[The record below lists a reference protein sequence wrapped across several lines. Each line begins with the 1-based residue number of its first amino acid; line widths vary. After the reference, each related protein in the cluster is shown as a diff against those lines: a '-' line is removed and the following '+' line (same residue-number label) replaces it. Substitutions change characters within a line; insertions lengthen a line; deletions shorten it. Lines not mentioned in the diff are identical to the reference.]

1 MLEGFQQAG
10 EGGAGGGGDVGAD
23 GGEGGDQGGDL
34 AGGEVDR
41 GDGGG
46 DVEAEAAAGAAA
58 GGDGDAGVA
67 EAGDVAFDGSDVDSE
82 GGGQVLGGG
91 VPAGG
96 QTQLLDQ
103 AVLALDPEPGQ
114 VGWVG
119 ATVRAATMGCAP
131 FWRDRRRR
139 AGLSS

>member
-1 MLEGFQQAG
+1 M
-10 EGGAGGGGDVGAD
+10 
-23 GGEGGDQGGDL
+23 
-34 AGGEVDR
+34 DR

-91 VPAGG
+91 VPASG

-103 AVLALDPEPGQ
+103 AVLALDAEPGQ
-114 VGWVG
+114 VGLG
-119 ATVRAATMGCAP
+119 RCHRSSRRHASHT
-131 FWRDRRRR
+131 FLRDRPGR

>member
-1 MLEGFQQAG
+1 MSGPTEAREAIRAAISPGVRWS
-10 EGGAGGGGDVGAD
+10 GATV
-23 GGEGGDQGGDL
+23 
-34 AGGEVDR
+34 
-41 GDGGG
+41 GG

-82 GGGQVLGGG
+82 GGGQVLGSG

-103 AVLALDPEPGQ
+103 AVLAFDPEPG
-114 VGWVG
+114 
-119 ATVRAATMGCAP
+119 
-131 FWRDRRRR
+131 
-139 AGLSS
+139 